1 MVETLIR
8 PEGIH
13 GARAVSGT
21 SVVELYGEIDVLT
34 APSVRACLDGLTAS
48 ARPDLVV
55 DLRAVSFI
63 DCAGLGLLC
72 RARSRVLERD
82 GRLRLVSG
90 NVRLL
95 RVMNAAGLSG
105 VFEICDR
112 LPAAVS
118 AASRHAHCRAAG

>member
-8 PEGIH
+8 PGGTH
-13 GARAVSGT
+13 RVRAVGGT
-21 SVVELYGEIDVLT
+21 SVVELYGEIDILT
-34 APSVRACLDGLTAS
+34 APSVMSCLDDLTAC

-72 RARSRVLERD
+72 RARSRVRERG

-90 NVRLL
+90 SLRLL
-95 RVMNAAGLSG
+95 RIMNAVGLG
-105 VFEICDR
+105 DAFEICDR
-112 LPAAVS
+112 LPEAVS
-118 AASRHAHCRAAG
+118 AAPGKALCPAGG